1 MINED
6 REIIPNPENEE
17 NTCDIPQCHISD
29 EKKDIDELLEIFWE
43 LREKGKITKT
53 HLRESGAGR
62 VLLEN
67 LDKLINL
74 EYITIEGNHIK
85 FTHLG
90 EVTASNLI
98 RRHRLTERMLTDLF
112 DIPTARI
119 EGTSCEFEHILSDE
133 VTDSICSFLGHPTQ
147 CPHGKPIPPGEC
159 CHKLTKTIRPLVM
172 PLNELNPGE
181 KGRITFISSRDK
193 RRLQRISSLGIVP
206 DGEVVLNQKL
216 PTIVIQ
222 VGETEIALDKD
233 IVSEIYVKR
242 INGSHFAHGQNHIWS

>member
-1 MINED
+1 MANENKK
-6 REIIPNPENEE
+6 PVLKPENEE
-17 NTCDIPQCHISD
+17 NGCDVPQCHISD
-29 EKKDIDELLEIFWE
+29 EKKDIDELLETFWE

-53 HLRESGAGR
+53 HLKESGAGR
-62 VLLEN
+62 VFLEN
-67 LDKLINL
+67 LEKLTDL
-74 EYITIEGNHIK
+74 KYVGFEGNHIK
-85 FTHLG
+85 FTELG
-90 EVTASNLI
+90 EKTASNLI

-119 EGTSCEFEHILSDE
+119 EGTSCEFEHILSEE
-133 VTDSICSFLGHPTQ
+133 VTDSICSFLGHPTR

-159 CHKLTKTIRPLVM
+159 CHKLEKKIRPLVM
-172 PLNELNPGE
+172 PLFELNPGE

-193 RRLQRISSLGIVP
+193 RRLQRLSSLGIIP

-216 PTIVIQ
+216 PTVVIQ

-242 INGSHFAHGQNHIWS
+242 INGFHFAHGKDHV